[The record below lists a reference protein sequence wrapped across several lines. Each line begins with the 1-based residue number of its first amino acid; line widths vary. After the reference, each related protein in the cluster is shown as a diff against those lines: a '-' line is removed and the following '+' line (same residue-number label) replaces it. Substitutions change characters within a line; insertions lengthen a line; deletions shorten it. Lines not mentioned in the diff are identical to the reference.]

1 MSIHDLA
8 GEAEDIEQA
17 VFCAIYNWS
26 YAELSDRYNQPGPC
40 IFRSR
45 QQARTVV
52 SDG

>member
-17 VFCAIYNWS
+17 VFRAIYNWS
-26 YAELSDRYNQPGPC
+26 NAELLDSYNQPGAC
-40 IFRSR
+40 ILRSR
-45 QQARTVV
+45 RQARTVV